1 MEDNF
6 WLKLLSAAF
15 LVAMLVFLFP
25 AVKNMYKNSPKGSS
39 SDWMSALIP
48 LAIVALFIVLLV
60 QLV

>member
-6 WLKLLSAAF
+6 WLKVLSAVF
-15 LVAMLVFLFP
+15 MVAMLVYLIP
-25 AVKNMYKNSPKGSS
+25 RAKSMYQNSPKGSS

-48 LAIVALFIVLLV
+48 LALVALFIVMLV